1 MEVKLYIEE
10 GPGSG
15 DLRSMMRQLVTS
27 IAERVGVDTALV
39 ETVAVATEETYG
51 QAVNDLFPGSGY
63 TDNNDYLGV
72 GKTETHIVDGTP
84 SHRILFN
91 AYVMELCL
99 QGFMGVGENLMDW
112 PADLQ
117 YGPFIISHELGHC
130 RFNETAPRN
139 IQELHKL
146 RFQQDDF
153 DSINDHQFSVLV
165 GEAGAC
171 FYGDRYYA
179 ESFFKNAC
187 EQELSPL
194 KKTKIALNKAK
205 TEKNIQDV
213 AYLAN
218 GLAWL
223 YPIQYTKIAS
233 GIYKTALGDSSI
245 VPPSGLADFSEIHH
259 PLTLGVEEF
268 FKSELKDVSGFR
280 KNIDLVRDM
289 ILEHHLNVKISKQN
303 GGWSC
308 FWN

>member
-1 MEVKLYIEE
+1 MDVKLYFEE
-10 GPGSG
+10 GSGSG
-15 DLRSMMRQLVTS
+15 DLRSIMHQLVTS

-51 QAVNDLFPGSGY
+51 QAVKDLFPGSGY
-63 TDNNDYLGV
+63 TDNNGYLGV
-72 GKTETHIVDGTP
+72 GKTETHVVDGTP
-84 SHRILFN
+84 SHRILFH

-99 QGFMGVGENLMDW
+99 RGFMSVGENLMDW

-139 IQELHKL
+139 VYELNEL
-146 RFQQDDF
+146 LLQQDDF
-153 DSINDHQFSVLV
+153 DAINDHQFSVLV

-171 FYGDRYYA
+171 FYGDRYYT
-179 ESFFKNAC
+179 ESLFKNAC
-187 EQELSPL
+187 KQELSPL
-194 KKTKIALNKAK
+194 KKTKTALDKAK

-223 YPIQYTKIAS
+223 YPIQFTKLAA
-233 GIYKTALGDSSI
+233 GIYKTALGNSSI
-245 VPPSGLADFSEIHH
+245 VPPNELADFSEMHNL
-259 PLTLGVEEF
+259 LTLGVEEF
-268 FKSELKDVSGFR
+268 FKSELKDVSGLR
-280 KNIDLVRDM
+280 ENIDLVRGT
-289 ILEHHLNVKISKQN
+289 ILEHCLNVKISKEN
-303 GGWSC
+303 DNWLC